1 LDQRDLIVTPIVIL
15 VIYVLALMFRPLLTD
30 EITRRYF
37 IPALTVRIIGALAVG
52 FIYQFYYHGGDTYNF
67 HTIGSR
73 YLWEAFWESPSDAI
87 DMFFANGVHKETFY
101 RWSSRLYFFSD
112 PSSYF
117 VIRLAAII
125 DMLTFSAYSATAVIF
140 SVFSFLGAW
149 AFFITFYRK
158 YPALHKWMA
167 FATLFI
173 PSVFFWGSGLL
184 KDTIVLAA
192 LGVLT
197 YEIDR
202 LFFRKRISIF
212 HCIVLLVSCYVI
224 LSVKIYV
231 LEAYL
236 PVAIIWIYLGNIQRL
251 NSFMLRIILFPFVI
265 AISGVL
271 SYFAA
276 VKIGE
281 GDKRYAVETL
291 GQTAKV
297 TAMDIRYYS
306 GKDAGSGYSLGELDG
321 TLTGMLVLAPQ
332 AVNVSLFRPYLWEV
346 NNVLMLLSALESLA
360 LTVFILLIILK
371 KKMWTFRAFNNPDV
385 FFCIVFAVMFA
396 FAVGVSTYNF
406 GTLARYKIP
415 LLPFFTIGLTLMLH
429 WTDETKEDKLDDV
442 E

>member
-1 LDQRDLIVTPIVIL
+1 
-15 VIYVLALMFRPLLTD
+15 
-30 EITRRYF
+30 
-37 IPALTVRIIGALAVG
+37 
-52 FIYQFYYHGGDTYNF
+52 
-67 HTIGSR
+67 
-73 YLWEAFWESPSDAI
+73 
-87 DMFFANGVHKETFY
+87 
-101 RWSSRLYFFSD
+101 
-112 PSSYF
+112 
-117 VIRLAAII
+117 
-125 DMLTFSAYSATAVIF
+125 
-140 SVFSFLGAW
+140 
-149 AFFITFYRK
+149 
-158 YPALHKWMA
+158 
-167 FATLFI
+167 
-173 PSVFFWGSGLL
+173 
-184 KDTIVLAA
+184 VLAA

-202 LFFRKRISIF
+202 LFFRKQISIF
-212 HCIVLLVSCYVI
+212 HCLVLLIACYVI
-224 LSVKIYV
+224 FSVKIYV

-236 PVAIIWIYLGNIQRL
+236 PVAIIWIYLGNIRRL

-265 AISGVL
+265 ALSGVL

-321 TLTGMLVLAPQ
+321 TFSGMLKLAPQ
-332 AVNVSLFRPYLWEV
+332 AINVSLFRPYLWEV

-360 LTVFILLIILK
+360 LTFFILLIIFK
-371 KKMWTFRAFNNPDV
+371 KKLWTFRAFNNPDV
-385 FFCIVFAVMFA
+385 FFCIVFAVVFA

-429 WTDETKEDKLDDV
+429 WTDETKEDKLD
-442 E
+442 ETE